1 MELYD
6 CDENYDDYDYDLV
19 LDTEDIKNQY
29 RGIVRNTADDI
40 EE

>member
-6 CDENYDDYDYDLV
+6 DDENYDDYDYDLV
-19 LDTEDIKNQY
+19 LDTEDIKNLH
-29 RGIVRNTADDI
+29 RGMVRNTTDDI